1 MELKIVH
8 RKKMILDKQQ
18 KNNKCWL
25 IQIEDWNIIVTLKQT
40 DYCRQVKWIGLTLI
54 ACTCWRAQQPAFL
67 VNENYS
73 YNLNNVK
80 GKQN

>member
-40 DYCRQVKWIGLTLI
+40 DYCRQVKSIGLTLI